1 MLLWDIADHDED
13 YTVQRSASDACLVT
27 LLNGKRPLPAA
38 KHTLVVLYANS
49 DTGHIGKVTV
59 RVKLEAEHV
68 VYQHKQ
74 V

>member
-27 LLNGKRPLPAA
+27 HLNGKRPLPAA
-38 KHTLVVLYANS
+38 KHMLVVVYANS
-49 DTGHIGKVTV
+49 NTGHIGKVTV